1 MAIND
6 ATKSDQNYCWLIFG
20 LQLVTK
26 YHRSLSLILGLD
38 VTVGIL
44 LRKDIFCCDFIL
56 CAVATFWSMSLV
68 GIYPGRAS
76 MVVNWAASEG
86 QHFVTSLCFC
96 TTVGDYILIDYKVQY
111 CTVCLKFAVLE
122 ISCLLRICGIFLLR
136 QVYIMCLQKF
146 SIFSVINTASTVH

>member
-1 MAIND
+1 MLGVAVSS
-6 ATKSDQNYCWLIFG
+6 A
-20 LQLVTK
+20 
-26 YHRSLSLILGLD
+26 ILGIF
-38 VTVGIL
+38 VTCRNL
-44 LRKDIFCCDFIL
+44 TRKVFVCRNFIP
-56 CAVATFWSMSLV
+56 CAVATFWAMSLV

-76 MVVNWAASEG
+76 MVVNWAASER

-122 ISCLLRICGIFLLR
+122 ISCLLRICGIFLLH